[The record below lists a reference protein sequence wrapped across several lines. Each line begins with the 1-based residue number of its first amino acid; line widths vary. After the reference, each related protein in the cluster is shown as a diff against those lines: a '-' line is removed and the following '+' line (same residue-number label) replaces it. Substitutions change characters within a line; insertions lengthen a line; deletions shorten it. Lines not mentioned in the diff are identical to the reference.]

1 LKVNQSYLIAK
12 LSAISK
18 GIHANSMESDRAD
31 GLQQILFLCKN
42 AKVMLTTNLCFPFGW
57 FNGAIGTIID
67 LIYRN
72 ENRPEKSL
80 PDVVMVQFDNYSG
93 PPFIVENPKT
103 FLIVPLERKI
113 DCNCCGC
120 CRKQIPL
127 RLGWASIIHKCQ
139 GMTIGKGEH
148 IPISSLIQ
156 RSGHLNQGIQLECSL
171 CSPFKSKFCR

>member
-1 LKVNQSYLIAK
+1 MKVNQSYLIAK

-93 PPFIVENPKT
+93 PPFIE
-103 FLIVPLERKI
+103 
-113 DCNCCGC
+113 
-120 CRKQIPL
+120 
-127 RLGWASIIHKCQ
+127 
-139 GMTIGKGEH
+139 
-148 IPISSLIQ
+148 
-156 RSGHLNQGIQLECSL
+156 
-171 CSPFKSKFCR
+171 